1 MAQHK
6 PDEPRSIPR
15 THVKNPEAEARG
27 WNPSTLMA
35 GQAVET
41 GETAE
46 THGPASL
53 AKPKQDTTKTKTIWS
68 ETVL

>member
-15 THVKNPEAEARG
+15 THVKNSEAEARG

-41 GETAE
+41 GEMAE

-53 AKPKQDTTKTKTIWS
+53 AKPK
-68 ETVL
+68 